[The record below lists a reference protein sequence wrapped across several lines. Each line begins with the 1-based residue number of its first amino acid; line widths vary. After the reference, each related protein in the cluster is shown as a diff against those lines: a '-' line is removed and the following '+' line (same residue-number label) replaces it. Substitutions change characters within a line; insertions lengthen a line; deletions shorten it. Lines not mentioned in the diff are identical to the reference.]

1 MNFGIILN
9 NFALAIREDGT
20 YTPFSGDAWIYAAQ
34 MTLLGIGM
42 VFSVLAILML
52 VLTIFKFVF
61 AGASPKEKKAAK
73 KTNTESKAD
82 AAEAPDDV
90 IAAVI
95 AAGLQAYQEDEA
107 RSNEALVAV
116 ITAAVAAYRASE
128 GLEGEGFRVV
138 SFKRVGG
145 RPWNSKK

>member
-1 MNFGIILN
+1 M
-9 NFALAIREDGT
+9 
-20 YTPFSGDAWIYAAQ
+20 
-34 MTLLGIGM
+34 
-42 VFSVLAILML
+42 
-52 VLTIFKFVF
+52 K
-61 AGASPKEKKAAK
+61 K
-73 KTNTESKAD
+73 KTG
-82 AAEAPDDV
+82 V